1 MRSFILRHI
10 AEKGSEYRRKNAVPT
25 LKSQWH
31 VAEKATALRRQSDS
45 VVFWGW
51 FRLDFSLFLAQQ
63 SVKFKKAYCNIYSK
77 HYSPTYFVGY
87 QENNRI

>member
-10 AEKGSEYRRKNAVPT
+10 AEKGSEYRRKNAAPT

-31 VAEKATALRRQSDS
+31 VAEKATSLRRKSDG
-45 VVFWGW
+45 VVFLSR
-51 FRLDFSLFLAQQ
+51 FRRDFSLFLAQE
-63 SVKFKKAYCNIYSK
+63 SVKFKKAYCKIYSK
-77 HYSPTYFVGY
+77 HYSPTHFVRY